1 MNKWLAVVAL
11 AMLIVVAGL
20 AWRGMLQ
27 TVAHGNQDVSL
38 LTAQGSRPLPPPPLP
53 PVR

>member
-1 MNKWLAVVAL
+1 MNKWLSVVAL

-20 AWRGMLQ
+20 AWRGTLQ
-27 TVAHGNQDVSL
+27 NAARGNQDVSV
-38 LTAQGSRPLPPPPLP
+38 LTAQGSRPYPPLP